1 MKKTNRGR
9 SAKVLHPI
17 YEQIEQVTKVL
28 SVYSIFEDEIKPQY
42 VQDLLAQLQELLDTS
57 TTICINDAERHEEQ
71 SEPSEEVTTSPQEIV
86 GQLIPMPDSSL
97 ITYSLSS
104 NVLDDIALDEQDDI
118 VDDTDGLREDF
129 I

>member
-1 MKKTNRGR
+1 MKKRNRGR

-17 YEQIEQVTKVL
+17 YDQIEQVTKVL
-28 SVYSIFEDEIKPQY
+28 GVYSIFEDEIKPQY

-71 SEPSEEVTTSPQEIV
+71 SEPQEVVTTSPKELV
-86 GQLIPMPDSSL
+86 GQLIPMTDSSL

-104 NVLDDIALDEQDDI
+104 NVLDEIALDEQDDI
-118 VDDTDGLREDF
+118 VEDIDGLSEDS